1 MASYRK
7 NKQRSKSHATKEYE
21 FQQPGNSDVSVEYTE
36 SSVNRNSSSTQ
47 KVRGKH
53 RFWIGITALI
63 MFGTGIYLQSSV
75 STIKDVQSDGIGKGM
90 KAGVRLVSSDD
101 LADLVARDFKI
112 EMKQNTTT
120 SRMLIWDFAAED
132 GDIVTVK
139 VDGNILQTN
148 INIMNSPV
156 ALDIPVPSVV
166 EILGVKDGGGGITYA
181 AKFPG
186 AVQNNVYFNSA
197 PVGSSNVYMITVQ

>member
-1 MASYRK
+1 
-7 NKQRSKSHATKEYE
+7 
-21 FQQPGNSDVSVEYTE
+21 
-36 SSVNRNSSSTQ
+36 
-47 KVRGKH
+47 
-53 RFWIGITALI
+53 
-63 MFGTGIYLQSSV
+63 MFGTGIYFQSSV

-90 KAGVRLVSSDD
+90 QAGVRLVSSDD

-132 GDIVTVK
+132 GDVVTVK

-186 AVQNNVYFNSA
+186 AVQNNVYFNA
-197 PVGSSNVYMITVQ
+197 AEVGSSNVYTITVQ